1 MTDKLPS
8 DVEADPSDNRWVAY
22 ELHDGLLQWV
32 VAARMEIE
40 SLLQAVEDRPATHTR
55 LREALTHIELALR
68 EGRELIVF
76 LEREG
81 SGSVAN
87 LQQAIEQYVQAVETL
102 AQKQNQSVTFEDH
115 ITSWPTLR
123 PQSRWNLLRIVQQAV
138 RNANSHAG
146 PASITVHCTL
156 QRDSKPEQ
164 LRIEIVDDG
173 IGFAPAEIDSSEHFG
188 LAGMRYRAEAVGAS
202 LEIDSRP
209 GSGCRVVC
217 LLPLHTST

>member
-1 MTDKLPS
+1 MTDNFHS
-8 DVEADPSDNRWVAY
+8 DADAYAGDNRWVAY

-40 SLLQAVEDRPATHTR
+40 SLLQAVEDRPATHAR

-68 EGRELIVF
+68 EGRELIAF

-102 AQKQNQSVTFEDH
+102 AQKQNQSIRFEDQ
-115 ITSWPTLR
+115 ITTWPALR
-123 PQSRWNLLRIVQQAV
+123 PQCRWNLLRIVQQAV
-138 RNANSHAG
+138 RNANLHAG
-146 PASITVHCTL
+146 PASITVRCTL
-156 QRDSKPEQ
+156 QRASKPEQ

-173 IGFAPAEIDSSEHFG
+173 VGFAPAEIDSAEHFG

-202 LEIDSRP
+202 LEVDGRP
-209 GSGCRVVC
+209 GGGCRVVC
-217 LLPLHTST
+217 LLPLDTGT